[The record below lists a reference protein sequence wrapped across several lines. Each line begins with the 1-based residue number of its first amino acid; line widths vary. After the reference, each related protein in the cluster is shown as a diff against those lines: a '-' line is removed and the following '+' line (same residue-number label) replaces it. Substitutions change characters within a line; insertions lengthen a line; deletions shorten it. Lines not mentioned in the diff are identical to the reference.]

1 MNGITNILAEL
12 GGRVLESEAWSVS
25 QIMSL
30 WIKWW
35 TSRHGTGRKEKKGG
49 GGGEGG
55 VAHSTGPQEEVW
67 RQHHTKLLSLQ
78 EFRGIITIS

>member
-1 MNGITNILAEL
+1 MNGITNIMAEL

-49 GGGEGG
+49 GGGG
-55 VAHSTGPQEEVW
+55 T
-67 RQHHTKLLSLQ
+67 
-78 EFRGIITIS
+78 